1 MPSTYSNS
9 LRIELIAAGEQA
21 GTWDITTNR
30 NLGTLLEQAI
40 AGVGDINIST
50 GSKELLALNGASDE
64 ARNAVLILTGTP
76 VAGVTLTVP
85 NVDKQYTVQNRTVQP
100 VAFKT
105 DGGTSYTC
113 PPKSTS
119 TVIIN
124 AVGAGETTGL
134 SITDDM
140 ALALGAESLADAL
153 EAIGA
158 APIDSP
164 VFTGIPQGPTAAK
177 GSKTTQLAT
186 TAFVADNSV
195 PVGAILMWS
204 GSVASIPSGWVLCN
218 GANSTPDLRNR
229 FIVGAGGS
237 YSVGATGGSANAVA
251 VSHTHS
257 AYSGTESHDHT
268 HAGSTTSDGAH
279 AHASVP
285 GYAGGVTARG
295 DTYGDHINSYLNT
308 STAVGGGHSHTI
320 ATYGRSQAHTHAITV
335 NAAGQ
340 SGAGA
345 NLPPYYALCF
355 IMKT

>member
-21 GTWDITTNR
+21 GTWNITTNR

-40 AGVGDINIST
+40 AGVGDINISA

-76 VAGVTLTVP
+76 ASGVTLTVP

-113 PPKSTS
+113 PPNSTS

-124 AVGAGETTGL
+124 AVGSGEVTGI

-153 EAIGA
+153 EAMGA

-164 VFTGIPQGPTAAK
+164 VFTGIPQGPTAAR
-177 GSKTTQLAT
+177 GSKTKQFAT
-186 TAFVADNSV
+186 TEFVAENSV

-204 GSVASIPSGWVLCN
+204 GSVANIPSGWVLCD
-218 GANSTPDLRNR
+218 GANGTPDLRDR
-229 FIVGAGGS
+229 FVLGAGSTYAVGA
-237 YSVGATGGSANAVA
+237 VGGSADATLVAHDHGGVTGLQNAN
-251 VSHTHS
+251 HTHS
-257 AYSGTESHDHT
+257 FTTDAVGDHIHGGAGRTASGQ
-268 HAGSTTSDGAH
+268 HAFAENGGGYVAPIGNTTPAGAH
-279 AHASVP
+279 SHS
-285 GYAGGVTARG
+285 GVTAANNAN
-295 DTYGDHINSYLNT
+295 HAHSIP
-308 STAVGGGHSHTI
+308 TAGSS
-320 ATYGRSQAHTHAITV
+320 AT
-335 NAAGQ
+335 
-340 SGAGA
+340 GA
-345 NLPPYYALCF
+345 NMPPYYALCF